1 MIVAV
6 FAILRLEIN
15 SIFIAAILTIIGYSI
30 NNTIVIFDRIRENKK
45 KLLNENNL
53 SREELEKVA
62 NTSIKQTMLRSIN
75 TTLTTMLPIICLIIF
90 GSREILQFDIAILIG
105 LVAGAYSSIFMSAS
119 IWVYFENKLNIKKN
133 TKNKTKKKDT
143 KPKKRKVEELSVKG
157 INA

>member
-1 MIVAV
+1 MV
-6 FAILRLEIN
+6 N
-15 SIFIAAILTIIGYSI
+15 IFRKLFVKNYNDVDNPKVREAHGKLA
-30 NNTIVIFDRIRENKK
+30 TIVGIISNFILFFA
-45 KLLNENNL
+45 KL
-53 SREELEKVA
+53 
-62 NTSIKQTMLRSIN
+62 
-75 TTLTTMLPIICLIIF
+75 
-90 GSREILQFDIAILIG
+90 LIG